1 MCSLAGVWQQS
12 QLIYVLV
19 ITFKYA
25 RPIQSQ
31 LIWTKEYYFLM
42 DLYMSIV
49 ATGRIIQ
56 ITRQLNMLIVVLNL
70 PSPLAY
76 AFFA

>member
-49 ATGRIIQ
+49 ATGIIQ